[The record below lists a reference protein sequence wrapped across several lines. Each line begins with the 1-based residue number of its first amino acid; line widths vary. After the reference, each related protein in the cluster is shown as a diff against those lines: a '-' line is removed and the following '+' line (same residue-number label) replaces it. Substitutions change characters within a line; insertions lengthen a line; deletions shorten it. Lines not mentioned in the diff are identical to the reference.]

1 MAPVIVPWPSVVV
14 NGTVTLPALIL
25 ATEPLALN
33 VPVSGELPAS
43 VRVAGPENTLVPDM
57 VTGAFVTV
65 NVKSRPPAVPETEK
79 LSIPPES
86 VAPVNPDP
94 VMVELV

>member
-1 MAPVIVPWPSVVV
+1 VIVAEPV

-43 VRVAGPENTLVPDM
+43 VRLAGPENTAVPDT
-57 VTGAFVTV
+57 VTEAFVTV
-65 NVKSRPPAVPETEK
+65 NVKLSPSAVPETEK
-79 LSIPPES
+79 LSVPPES
-86 VAPVNPDP
+86 RGPVSPD
-94 VMVELV
+94 VGTVELV